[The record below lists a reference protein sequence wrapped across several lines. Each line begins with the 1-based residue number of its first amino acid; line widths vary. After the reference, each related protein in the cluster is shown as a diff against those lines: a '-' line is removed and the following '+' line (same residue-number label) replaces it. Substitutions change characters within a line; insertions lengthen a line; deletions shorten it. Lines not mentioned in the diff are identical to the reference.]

1 MTTSDQ
7 NGQGP
12 LTRKQLREI
21 RLTGSTP
28 VITEDEA
35 AAAPATVREPEPV
48 ADSPV
53 EKPAETKTRE
63 TKAAET
69 KPAETKAA
77 EKKPAEAKAAP
88 AQKPAPAPGTPV
100 APAPTPIASEAAPSA
115 SEAAPSASS
124 VAPLTRRQA
133 RDQERVRTASVP
145 VVEPEATAPVT
156 PAAPTPAEPAPA
168 PRAQPPVGQSPI
180 VSAVPGFSAPDAAT
194 DDVDDDVDDSEV
206 TIAPVSAVGAS
217 ASVGE
222 SPLAAADATQARED
236 ELSKDDEPQ
245 SDLDDVDAVLGLDQ
259 ESEVS
264 ETDDVLAD
272 VGDDD
277 EVVAPDERPTVN
289 PAFGASVIDE
299 ARKPFAPSFDDLL
312 SVGDSSGSQHTSPS
326 ALIFTPSPGEGSLSG
341 PVASTGEILVTGS
354 YELPRGIGS
363 QGHAHGVADGKDVD
377 AVLID
382 GELPPASS
390 PTPIAA
396 SSAVSTIK
404 PAGEVIRPP
413 APEKGNRLML
423 ILAIVAGGLALAL
436 GVALVVAFTTNV
448 F

>member
-7 NGQGP
+7 HGQGP

-28 VITEDEA
+28 VITDEEA
-35 AAAPATVREPEPV
+35 AAAPAQTREPDAV
-48 ADSPV
+48 V
-53 EKPAETKTRE
+53 EKPAVE
-63 TKAAET
+63 
-69 KPAETKAA
+69 KPA
-77 EKKPAEAKAAP
+77 
-88 AQKPAPAPGTPV
+88 AQKPAAQRPAAQKPAEQKPAPVAEAPIAAKPAPV
-100 APAPTPIASEAAPSA
+100 AEEAAAPASA
-115 SEAAPSASS
+115 A
-124 VAPLTRRQA
+124 APLTRRQA

-145 VVEPEATAPVT
+145 VVEPEDATPLAPVEP
-156 PAAPTPAEPAPA
+156 PAQEPEPQE
-168 PRAQPPVGQSPI
+168 QPPADQTPI
-180 VSAVPGFSAPDAAT
+180 VSAVPEFSAPAAPAVST
-194 DDVDDDVDDSEV
+194 DDDIDEDDAEV
-206 TIAPVSAVGAS
+206 AITPVSAAGAS

-222 SPLAAADATQARED
+222 MPLDAAAE
-236 ELSKDDEPQ
+236 EPQ
-245 SDLDDVDAVLGLDQ
+245 EDVDDVDAVLGLDQ
-259 ESEVS
+259 EPALSD
-264 ETDDVLAD
+264 TDDVLAD

-277 EVVAPDERPTVN
+277 EVIAPDERPTVN
-289 PAFGASVIDE
+289 PAFGASVIDKTQ
-299 ARKPFAPSFDDLL
+299 KPFAPSFDELL
-312 SVGDSSGSQHTSPS
+312 TVGDSSGSQHTSPS

-413 APEKGNRLML
+413 APEKGNKLML

-436 GVALVVAFTTNV
+436 GVVLVVAFTTNV